1 MRNTLETRLGVFFA
15 LALIAGVVIL
25 ELAGTRDL
33 FSKGYPL
40 RARFDNI
47 QELKE
52 GDPVKMAG
60 VEVGHVQKIQL
71 ADNKV
76 EVVINVDKK
85 SKVKTDSKA
94 AIKFVGLM
102 GQNYISL
109 TFGSTDAPV
118 ASSGLLLESEE
129 QADLNSLMVKLQNV
143 AEGVEGLTKNFSGEN
158 FSNLLGPFTDFLKEN
173 NPRLS
178 AILGN
183 LQTISTRIAA
193 GEGTIGK
200 LINEDTLYRS
210 ALNTVSNLNTT
221 VADARPLFD
230 EMKLTLDQA
239 KGVVTQVNQGQGTI
253 GKLIKDETLYRETT
267 TAMTNLREILQ
278 KINQGQGS
286 VGQLVNDPG
295 FINNAKLTLQKVEKA
310 TEGLEDQ
317 GPLPRDDILRLDFKA
332 FVLVLPDEGGIVIQE
347 RRKNFARGRGELFF
361 GLGGGFLEELIVVR
375 HCTHLT
381 FVVVGH
387 GMNVAVFLGPGLD
400 FLPQR
405 LRQIVEFHRG
415 GSAMLAKKAGV
426 QDIACEQR
434 QQRSAATF

>member
-1 MRNTLETRLGVFFA
+1 MKTNLETRLGVFFA

-33 FSKGYPL
+33 FNKGYPV

-60 VEVGHVQKIQL
+60 VEVGHVQKIAL

-76 EVVINVDKK
+76 EVILNVNREA
-85 SKVKTDSKA
+85 SVKTDSKA
-94 AIKFVGLM
+94 SIKFVGLM

-109 TFGSTDAPV
+109 TFGSTDAPK
-118 ASSGLLLESEE
+118 ASANALLETEE

-143 AEGVEGLTKNFSGEN
+143 AEGVEGLTQNFGGEN
-158 FSNLLGPFTDFLKEN
+158 FSNLLGPFTEFIKEN
-173 NPRLS
+173 SPRLS

-183 LQTISTRIAA
+183 LQTISTRIAQ
-193 GEGTIGK
+193 GEGTVGRM
-200 LINEDTLYRS
+200 INDDTLYFS

-230 EMKLTLDQA
+230 DLKLTLDEA
-239 KGVVTQVNQGQGTI
+239 RSVVTQVNEGQGTI
-253 GKLIKDETLYRETT
+253 GKLIKDESLYRETT

-317 GPLPRDDILRLDFKA
+317 GPLS
-332 FVLVLPDEGGIVIQE
+332 VLGIAV
-347 RRKNFARGRGELFF
+347 NSLF
-361 GLGGGFLEELIVVR
+361 
-375 HCTHLT
+375 
-381 FVVVGH
+381 
-387 GMNVAVFLGPGLD
+387 
-400 FLPQR
+400 
-405 LRQIVEFHRG
+405 
-415 GSAMLAKKAGV
+415 
-426 QDIACEQR
+426 
-434 QQRSAATF
+434 

>member
-1 MRNTLETRLGVFFA
+1 MRNTLETRLGLFFA

-33 FSKGYPL
+33 FKKGYPV
-40 RARFDNI
+40 RARFDTI

-60 VEVGHVQKIQL
+60 VEVGHVEKIQL
-71 ADNKV
+71 AENKV
-76 EVVINVDKK
+76 EVVLNVNRQAA
-85 SKVKTDSKA
+85 VKTDSKA
-94 AIKFVGLM
+94 SIKFVGLM

-109 TFGSTDAPV
+109 TFGSTDAPKV
-118 ASSGLLLESEE
+118 EPGALLETEE

-173 NPRLS
+173 SPRLT

-183 LQTISTRIAA
+183 LQTISTRVVQ
-193 GEGTIGK
+193 GNGTIGR
-200 LINEDTLYRS
+200 LINEDTLYVS

-230 EMKLTLDQA
+230 DLKLTLDQA
-239 KGVVTQVNQGQGTI
+239 RSVVTQVNKGQGTI

-317 GPLPRDDILRLDFKA
+317 GPLS
-332 FVLVLPDEGGIVIQE
+332 VLGIAV
-347 RRKNFARGRGELFF
+347 NSLF
-361 GLGGGFLEELIVVR
+361 
-375 HCTHLT
+375 
-381 FVVVGH
+381 
-387 GMNVAVFLGPGLD
+387 
-400 FLPQR
+400 
-405 LRQIVEFHRG
+405 
-415 GSAMLAKKAGV
+415 
-426 QDIACEQR
+426 
-434 QQRSAATF
+434 